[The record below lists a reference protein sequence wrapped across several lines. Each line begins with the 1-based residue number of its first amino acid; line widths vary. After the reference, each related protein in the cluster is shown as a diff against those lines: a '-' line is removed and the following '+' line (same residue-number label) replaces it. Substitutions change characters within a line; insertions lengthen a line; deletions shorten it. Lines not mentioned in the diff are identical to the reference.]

1 MVAVASASLL
11 KCRSPPCEMH
21 GASSRRVAVTL
32 VDAAPAPS
40 PSGGGASGGGASGG
54 GASGGGVAGAA
65 GAAGAEAEGLPFT
78 YLSASKAGGV
88 RQAVPT
94 SAEDPLEPLDPAST
108 NERPLKV
115 RLVSFVS
122 A

>member
-1 MVAVASASLL
+1 
-11 KCRSPPCEMH
+11 MH

-40 PSGGGASGGGASGG
+40 P
-54 GASGGGVAGAA
+54 SGGGVAGAA

>member
-1 MVAVASASLL
+1 
-11 KCRSPPCEMH
+11 MH

-54 GASGGGVAGAA
+54 GVAGAV